1 MAPTIL
7 IRLFP
12 ALLFPPFPVNAGYTN
27 SQGENDIHNQR
38 LGLVQGMNGRLRS
51 HFRSRW
57 LAAFVPDENRA
68 HSFPGRSSRVS
79 KSKGANGQIH
89 KEGKKVLESIMKHSS
104 HPLCVFPLRSHSDHM
119 SKPILA
125 GT

>member
-27 SQGENDIHNQR
+27 SQGENGSGTYAPDPLDIHNQR

-79 KSKGANGQIH
+79 KSKNSLRCNH
-89 KEGKKVLESIMKHSS
+89 PWKVSTAENP
-104 HPLCVFPLRSHSDHM
+104 HPHAHQPKRGGLKSR
-119 SKPILA
+119 A
-125 GT
+125 